1 MRHVVIAIALALA
14 ASGPVRVGEVAP
26 DFELR
31 DQNGAVVRLSSAV
44 EAGPVVLVFYR
55 GYW

>member
-1 MRHVVIAIALALA
+1 MIAVALALA
-14 ASGPVRVGEVAP
+14 TSGPVRVGEVAP